1 MKKLADNIII
11 VAYATSNKQNW
22 SVNFMSEVKL
32 KESKELPV
40 GQWVK
45 EYLEYHGTD
54 EMNLGPLEE
63 GAIVSGTKSEKSKDN
78 WITAY
83 KEYYQL

>member
-11 VAYATSNKQNW
+11 VAYAKSNKQNW

-32 KESKELPV
+32 KESKQLPV
-40 GQWVK
+40 GEWVK
-45 EYLEYHGTD
+45 EYLEYHGTG
-54 EMNLGPLEE
+54 EMNLGSLNEE
-63 GAIVSGTKSEKSKDN
+63 AIVSDTEVEQSKDN
-78 WITAY
+78 WIAAY

>member
-11 VAYATSNKQNW
+11 VAYAKSNKQNW

-32 KESKELPV
+32 KESKQLPV

-54 EMNLGPLEE
+54 GMNLGPLDEE
-63 GAIVSGTKSEKSKDN
+63 VLVSSTESEQSKDN

-83 KEYYQL
+83 KEYYNL

>member
-22 SVNFMSEVKL
+22 SVNFMSEVKM

-40 GQWVK
+40 SQWVR
-45 EYLEYHGTD
+45 EYLEYHGTG
-54 EMNLGPLEE
+54 EMNLGPLNEE
-63 GAIVSGTKSEKSKDN
+63 VMVSGAEVEQSKDN
-78 WITAY
+78 WIAAY

>member
-11 VAYATSNKQNW
+11 VAYANSNKQNW
-22 SVNFMSEVKL
+22 SVNFMSEVKM

-40 GQWVK
+40 SQWVK
-45 EYLEYHGTD
+45 EYLEYHGTG
-54 EMNLGPLEE
+54 EMNLEQLNEE
-63 GAIVSGTKSEKSKDN
+63 AIVSRTEIEQSKDN
-78 WITAY
+78 WIAAY